1 MATEQP
7 TGPIGPET
15 IREWVAQSPFIAFMG
30 LELVALDAAKNEI
43 SMKMPLRPEFERGG
57 PMKGQFHGGPVSALV
72 DTVGDF
78 AVALAT
84 KGTVPTINFRV
95 DFLRPSS
102 GAFLVAKAVV
112 RRAGRTVAVADVD
125 VFDDQGRLTAVG
137 RGCYSAQ
144 TG

>member
-1 MATEQP
+1 MDFQPATIKQWME
-7 TGPIGPET
+7 
-15 IREWVAQSPFIAFMG
+15 QSPFIAFMQ
-30 LELVALDAAKNEI
+30 LEIVSVDALKHEI
-43 SMKMPLRPEFERGG
+43 AMKMPLRPEFERGG
-57 PMKGQFHGGPVSALV
+57 TVSGQFHGGPVSALI

-95 DFLRPSS
+95 DFLRPST
-102 GAFLVAKAVV
+102 GAFLVATATV

-125 VFDDQGRLTAVG
+125 VHDDQGRLTAVG